1 MAILIPESCKN
12 VTSGSLRELAQS
24 GHTTGSGGAFNVKF
38 IKAQL
43 RTATPSDYTSKT
55 ETMGKYMQE
64 LDSTQKKFEES
75 ADAISASIKKM
86 VSAAEIAHKQLHET
100 SAKMRDGT
108 DKLGAAMTK
117 FSAITNNSKFA
128 ETAKIASSLVESLE
142 RLALL
147 QTTWMLDKVLQSM
160 CKG

>member
-1 MAILIPESCKN
+1 MAILIPESCRN
-12 VTSGSLRELAQS
+12 VTSGSLRELSKS
-24 GHTTGSGGAFNVKF
+24 GHTTGSGGLFNAKF
-38 IKAQL
+38 IKGQL
-43 RTATPSDYTSKT
+43 CTATPSDYTSKI
-55 ETMGKYMQE
+55 EPMGKYMQE

-86 VSAAEIAHKQLHET
+86 VSAAEVAHKQLHES

-117 FSAITNNSKFA
+117 FSTITNNSKFA

-142 RLALL
+142 RLAVL
-147 QTTWMLDKVLQSM
+147 QRTGMLDKVLQAMS
-160 CKG
+160 KG